1 MTFTIQHFIALLP
14 LLITSATL
22 VVVMLAVAWKRNH
35 SFTATLSVIGLNLA
49 LLSLLPVLGV
59 TPIEVTP
66 LVLVDNYAC
75 FYMAL
80 VLVSALACV
89 TLAHAYMES
98 YPGNREELY
107 LLLLLATAGGLVLVS
122 AQHLASL
129 FIGLEL
135 LSVPVYG
142 MVAYA
147 FFNKRSLEAGI
158 KYTVLSAAGSA
169 FLLFGMALL
178 YAESGTLG
186 FAGLGAKVAEHVLS
200 GPLVSVGVGMM
211 LVGLGFKLSLVP
223 FHLWTPDVYEG
234 APAPVSAFLATASKV
249 AVFAVLLR
257 LFQIAP
263 AALDNQLL
271 NISLSVIA
279 VASILFGNLLALTQ
293 SNIKRLLGYSSIAHL
308 GYLLVALIASK
319 GMAVEAVGV
328 YLATYVLTS
337 LGAFGVITL
346 MSTPYSGRDADAL
359 FEYRGLFWRRPV
371 LTAVMTVMMLSLAGI
386 PLTAGFIGKFYVIA
400 VGVES
405 HLWWLIGAWCW
416 AAPSACTT
424 TCGSWSP
431 CSWSSPASASTTH
444 RSTGASAPAASCWWP
459 SPCWRSSSA
468 STRSRCW
475 KSSSIPAWP
484 SPAESPAPRKP
495 RLGGVFLWPA
505 PRTLP
510 RCRGMLRAPWMN
522 PEASCPPSTISTSC
536 DTTAP
541 VGTPRPPVTA
551 NGRDRSA
558 PKRSPPHAA
567 ATGR

>member
-178 YAESGTLG
+178 YAESGTWLRRPWRQG
-186 FAGLGAKVAEHVLS
+186 RRARAERPAGQRWRRHDAGRPGLQAVAGALPPVDPGCLRRRPGAGLGVPRHRQQGRGVRRAAAAVPDRPGGPGQPTAEHLPERHR
-200 GPLVSVGVGMM
+200 GRLDPLRQPAGTD
-211 LVGLGFKLSLVP
+211 P
-223 FHLWTPDVYEG
+223 EQHQ
-234 APAPVSAFLATASKV
+234 APA
-249 AVFAVLLR
+249 
-257 LFQIAP
+257 
-263 AALDNQLL
+263 
-271 NISLSVIA
+271 
-279 VASILFGNLLALTQ
+279 
-293 SNIKRLLGYSSIAHL
+293 RLLVHRPP

-405 HLWWLIGAWCW
+405 HLWWLIGALVLGS
-416 AAPSACTT
+416 AIGLYYYLRVMVTLFLVEPGIRQHDAPFNWGQRA
-424 TCGSWSP
+424 GGIMLV
-431 CSWSSPASASTTH
+431 AIALL
-444 RSTGASAPAASCWWP
+444 AFF
-459 SPCWRSSSA
+459 
-468 STRSRCW
+468 
-475 KSSSIPAWP
+475 
-484 SPAESPAPRKP
+484 
-495 RLGGVFLWPA
+495 LGVYPQPLLEILQHSGLA
-505 PRTLP
+505 LA
-510 RCRGMLRAPWMN
+510 G
-522 PEASCPPSTISTSC
+522 
-536 DTTAP
+536 
-541 VGTPRPPVTA
+541 
-551 NGRDRSA
+551 
-558 PKRSPPHAA
+558 
-567 ATGR
+567 